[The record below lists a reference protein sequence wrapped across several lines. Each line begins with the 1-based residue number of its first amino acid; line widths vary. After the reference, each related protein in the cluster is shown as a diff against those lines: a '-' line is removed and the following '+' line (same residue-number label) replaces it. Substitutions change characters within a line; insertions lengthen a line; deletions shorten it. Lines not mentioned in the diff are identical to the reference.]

1 MITKELKRK
10 IDDYHFKKTFK
21 QFSSLGDEK
30 NHRFNLKWE
39 DRYLC
44 LDDASR
50 NMDFDHH
57 YVYHLAW
64 ATRTLKKIN
73 PKEHVDFGSHIYLP
87 AMLSTYYKIKYF
99 EFRPPRLDLENLIVL
114 KDDLKNLSLDNNSIK
129 SLSCMH
135 VVEHIGLGRY
145 GDEMDYDGD
154 LKAIGE
160 LIRILDRGG
169 NLLFV
174 IPIGQPRIVFNA
186 HRIYSYEQIMDYFTR
201 LNLVEFTL
209 IPDNH
214 QDGGLIFNAPQS
226 LSDAQ
231 NYGCGCFWFKK

>member
-1 MITKELKRK
+1 MIFLNSSRVIKPVSRVIFVLGHIIQSKLQKFVTSKIISSGLDRFLGFLVIKSLTETTRLNSFFISNVLRCNHMLCTFNKLKLE
-10 IDDYHFKKTFK
+10 IT
-21 QFSSLGDEK
+21 
-30 NHRFNLKWE
+30 
-39 DRYLC
+39 
-44 LDDASR
+44 
-50 NMDFDHH
+50 
-57 YVYHLAW
+57 
-64 ATRTLKKIN
+64 
-73 PKEHVDFGSHIYLP
+73 
-87 AMLSTYYKIKYF
+87 YKIKYF

-160 LIRILDRGG
+160 LIRVLARDG

-174 IPIGQPRIVFNA
+174 IPIGQPKIVFNA

-201 LNLVEFTL
+201 LNLVEFT
-209 IPDNH
+209 P
-214 QDGGLIFNAPQS
+214 GLSTNPINS
-226 LSDAQ
+226 
-231 NYGCGCFWFKK
+231 